1 MDERGTH
8 CARDGDD
15 GPRRTAVDVRCI
27 SLAADGLPATGAVVA
42 GLGSTGIVCASA
54 VPTQQSYRY
63 SDPGEKELS

>member
-1 MDERGTH
+1 
-8 CARDGDD
+8 
-15 GPRRTAVDVRCI
+15 VDVRCI